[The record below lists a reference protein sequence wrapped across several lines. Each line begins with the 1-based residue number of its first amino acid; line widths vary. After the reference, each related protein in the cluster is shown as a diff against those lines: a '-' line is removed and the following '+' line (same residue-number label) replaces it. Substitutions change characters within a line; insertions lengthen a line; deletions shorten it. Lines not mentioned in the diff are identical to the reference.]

1 MMKLK
6 GGRELGT
13 FLAQFE
19 DKLQKKFLRN
29 ALRRGANVTRDKA
42 REMAP
47 KQSGKLAMSIK
58 TDTRTN
64 REQAIARVRLKGK
77 HAFLGHFF
85 EYGIEP
91 HYIAVTGSKEGRVAV
106 GKAASGD
113 GTIKGGVMKIGDEF
127 ASGIVEHPGVEARPF
142 LRPAFDA
149 TAKDAVNEVGKALHE
164 FVQFGSLQAPL
175 VEVDEDDE

>member
-1 MMKLK
+1 MQMKLK

-13 FLAQFE
+13 FLAQFQ

-29 ALRRGANVTRDKA
+29 ALRRGTNVTRDKA

-47 KQSGKLAMSIK
+47 KQSGKLSMSIK

-85 EYGIEP
+85 EYGVAPHVIEAKDGFVLK
-91 HYIAVTGSKEGRVAV
+91 Y
-106 GKAASGD
+106 GD
-113 GTIKGGVMKIGDEF
+113 KVVKSVD
-127 ASGIVEHPGVEARPF
+127 HPGLAPRPF
-142 LRPAFDA
+142 MRPAFDI

-164 FVQFGSLQAPL
+164 FVQFGDLKAPL